1 MYVKSKIGPYLGAL
15 LLSVLL
21 TACNNGQKKS
31 NGATASDE
39 QDGVKDRITLI
50 QNDAEKRV
58 DVMIDGSLFTAYIYP
73 ETVKKPVLFPIKTA
87 QGTVVTRGFP
97 LESRAGERIDH
108 PHHVGLW
115 LNYGDVNGLDF
126 WNNSDAISEDKKDHY
141 GTIIHK
147 EINRISSG
155 DDKGELEVS
164 MEWVDSKGE
173 PLLKENTTFIFSGT
187 EHERVIDRITTLTAL
202 ENDVSMK
209 DNKEGFIGIR
219 VARELEHPADKPEKF
234 TDASGNPTDV
244 PVLNN
249 EGVTGWY
256 NSSEGAEGHDVW
268 GTRAKWMN
276 LSGEIEG
283 ENIAIAIFDHPNNV
297 GYPSYWHARG
307 YGLYAANPLGQEAMS
322 EGKETLNFVLK
333 ANESVTFKHRV
344 IIYSGKQVDKQQINE
359 DFEAFVQ

>member
-1 MYVKSKIGPYLGAL
+1 MYVKSKIGPYLGTL

-276 LSGEIEG
+276 LSGEIKG

-344 IIYSGKQVDKQQINE
+344 IIYTGKQVDKQQINE

>member
-1 MYVKSKIGPYLGAL
+1 MYVKSKIGPYLGTL

-39 QDGVKDRITLI
+39 QDGVKDRITLV

-344 IIYSGKQVDKQQINE
+344 IIYSGEQVDKQQINE

>member
-1 MYVKSKIGPYLGAL
+1 MYSRSKISPYLGTL
-15 LLSVLL
+15 LLAAFL
-21 TACNNGQKKS
+21 TACGDGQKKS
-31 NGATASDE
+31 NGSTASDE
-39 QDGVKDRITLI
+39 EDGAKEHRITLV

-58 DVMIDGSLFTAYIYP
+58 DVMIDGELFTAYIYP
-73 ETVKKPVLFPIKTA
+73 ETVKKPVLYPIKSA
-87 QGTVVTRGFP
+87 QGTTVTRGFP

-126 WNNSDAISEDKKDHY
+126 WNNSDAIPEEKRAHY
-141 GTIIHK
+141 GTIVHK
-147 EINRISSG
+147 EINRISNG

-164 MEWVDSKGE
+164 MEWVDHEGKT
-173 PLLKENTTFIFSGT
+173 LLKENTTFIFSGT
-187 EHERVIDRITTLTAL
+187 DRKRVIDRITTLTAL
-202 ENDVSMK
+202 ESDVSMK

-219 VARELEHPADKPEKF
+219 VARELEHPAGKPEKF

-256 NSSEGAEGHDVW
+256 TSSEGLEGHDVW

-276 LSGEIEG
+276 LSGEIDG
-283 ENIAIAIFDHPNNV
+283 ENIAIAIFDHPDNV
-297 GYPSYWHARG
+297 GYPTYWHARG

-322 EGKETLNFVLK
+322 EGKETLNFGLK
-333 ANESVTFKHRV
+333 ANEAVTFKHRV
-344 IIYSGKQVDKQQINE
+344 IIYSGVDKEQIE
-359 DFEAFVQ
+359 KDFEAFAQ

>member
-1 MYVKSKIGPYLGAL
+1 MYVKSKIGPYLGTL

-276 LSGEIEG
+276 LSGEIKG

-322 EGKETLNFVLK
+322 EGKETLNFALK

-344 IIYSGKQVDKQQINE
+344 IIYTGKQVDKQQINE

>member
-1 MYVKSKIGPYLGAL
+1 MYVKSKIGPYLGTL

-39 QDGVKDRITLI
+39 QDGVKDRITLV

-344 IIYSGKQVDKQQINE
+344 IIYTGKQVDKQQINE